1 MTEERDSPRSF
12 APIRAFVRERVRSH
26 RSQLVRIGRSHLE
39 KYLKNAGVVSDCH
52 ITLKKSHL
60 LFFQE
65 IRAMKT

>member
-1 MTEERDSPRSF
+1 MPALF
-12 APIRAFVRERVRSH
+12 P
-26 RSQLVRIGRSHLE
+26 
-39 KYLKNAGVVSDCH
+39 DCH